1 MFERI
6 SKSLII
12 SEYGNSFTTSGN
24 QLIESFGKNHSTIC
38 EHKFNAD
45 RLRAHKISE
54 SKDRLNKELVYLY
67 KRKESLSNTFLS
79 HILKKH
85 EIKIT
90 KEKIEKN
97 ESLLKDIDKLWLI
110 EYLPDELYVI
120 PKNRLHEGDK
130 VIIVDFFMRPYQPI
144 INICNV
150 ERADIIVREEQILL
164 SYILDDVNKTEVK
177 YDDNAQ
183 KLITNYNDKY
193 IFKDKETA
201 LKGIELLIS
210 EKIGMLTTNMAFMKN
225 RLEE

>member
-24 QLIESFGKNHSTIC
+24 KIIESFGKNHSTIC
-38 EHKFNAD
+38 EHKFDANA
-45 RLRAHKISE
+45 LREYKISE
-54 SKDRLNKELVYLY
+54 RKERLKKELVYLY
-67 KRKESLSNTFLS
+67 QRKAMLENSFF
-79 HILKKH
+79 HKIFKKH
-85 EIKIT
+85 ELKT
-90 KEKIEKN
+90 NMERIEKN
-97 ESLLKDIDKLWLI
+97 KEESNNIDNSWSI
-110 EYLPDELYVI
+110 EYLPDTQYII
-120 PKNRLHEGDK
+120 PSERLHEGEE
-130 VIIVDFFMRPYQPI
+130 VFIINFFMRPYQPI

-150 ERADIIVREEQILL
+150 ERADIIVREQQILL

-193 IFKDKETA
+193 IFKNKETA